1 MNYKSQQHKTIFEKA
16 VKKKDKSNRVLIAA
30 MYLLTADNKLWQIM
44 QRHIEQNRI
53 DFDGVKLNVITENA
67 YTLYCA
73 AKDMYFNTDFLSISD
88 IADTSLI
95 SPKIF
100 EVIGG
105 GRKIYIDEQINQ
117 NKNLGE

>member
-1 MNYKSQQHKTIFEKA
+1 MTYKSQQHKTTFEKA
-16 VKKKDKSNRVLIAA
+16 VKKKDKSNRALIAA
-30 MYLLTADNKLWQIM
+30 MYLLTADSRLWQIM
-44 QRHIEQNRI
+44 QHHIEQNRI
-53 DFDGVKLNVITENA
+53 DFDSVKLNVITENA

-100 EVIGG
+100 ELICTAV
-105 GRKIYIDEQINQ
+105 KIRRAGLDNNES
-117 NKNLGE
+117 